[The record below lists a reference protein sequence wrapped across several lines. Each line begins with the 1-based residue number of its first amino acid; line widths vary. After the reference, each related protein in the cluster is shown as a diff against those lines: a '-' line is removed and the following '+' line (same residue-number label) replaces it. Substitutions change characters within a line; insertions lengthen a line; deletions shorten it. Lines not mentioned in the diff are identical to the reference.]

1 MAWTSRELAEG
12 IYESPEE
19 LRSFLAGENWEF
31 GFAPVIVLLDHIG
44 LSAAEVWAEVHE

>member
-1 MAWTSRELAEG
+1 MEG
-12 IYESPEE
+12 ITII
-19 LRSFLAGENWEF
+19 WEF